1 VSLFVLDTDHLS
13 LYQRGVEPLT
23 SKLLEVEHSP
33 DELAITIISVEE
45 QMRGRLAQV
54 RSATTAARL
63 AQAYH
68 WLHETFD
75 QLSRF
80 PVLGFDDAAATAYHD
95 LLARKLR
102 IGTQDLRIAAIV
114 FSRGGVLLTRNAQ
127 DFGRISGLQIDDWTL

>member
-1 VSLFVLDTDHLS
+1 MTLFALDTDHLS
-13 LYQRGVEPLT
+13 LYQRGVEPLVT
-23 SKLLEVEHSP
+23 KLIQHPP

-45 QMRGRLAQV
+45 QLRGRLAQV
-54 RSATTAARL
+54 KKATDAVHL

-80 PVLGFDDAAATAYHD
+80 QVLDFDNDAASAFYD

-114 FSRGGVLLTRNAQ
+114 LSRGGVLLTRNTQ
-127 DFGRISGLQIDDWTL
+127 DYGRILGLQLNDWTR